1 MFIENAK
8 NTQNEWWRYLLVGPL
23 IIIVFW
29 QFLGAIPL
37 LIGLFSVADLDKLQT
52 LNESNFLNAFP
63 NYNIGLALFCLTFLV
78 GLIGIFFTIK
88 VIHKQTIKSLTT
100 SRDSIDFK
108 RIFTGFF
115 VVAIINSIGMLVA
128 YLYDPSM
135 YEFNFKPESF
145 VFLLLIAITLLP
157 FQTSFEEYLVR
168 GYLLQGIG
176 ITTKSRLLAL
186 LIPTFLFALLHLANP
201 EVDKM
206 GYGF

>member
-52 LNESNFLNAFP
+52 LNESNFLGAFP
-63 NYNIGLALFCLTFLV
+63 NYNVGFALFCVTFLV
-78 GLIGIFFTIK
+78 GLIGIFFTVR

-108 RIFTGFF
+108 RIFSGFF
-115 VVAIINSIGMLVA
+115 VVAIINLIGMIA
-128 YLYDPSM
+128 SYLYDPSM
-135 YEFNFKPESF
+135 NEFNFKSESF
-145 VFLLLIAITLLP
+145 VDLLLIAI
-157 FQTSFEEYLVR
+157 
-168 GYLLQGIG
+168 I
-176 ITTKSRLLAL
+176 
-186 LIPTFLFALLHLANP
+186 
-201 EVDKM
+201 
-206 GYGF
+206 